1 MQCSDCSLSSF
12 KARLRIWCMFKKK
25 KDYAT
30 SQKGGPAQVFLLDT
44 KIRMLKLSVRSLRAV
59 LPYIASKTGRRAKLL
74 FFYNTVYM

>member
-12 KARLRIWCMFKKK
+12 KARLRIWCMLKK

-30 SQKGGPAQVFLLDT
+30 SRKGGPAQVSLLDT
-44 KIRMLKLSVRSLRAV
+44 KVRILKLSVRSLRAV